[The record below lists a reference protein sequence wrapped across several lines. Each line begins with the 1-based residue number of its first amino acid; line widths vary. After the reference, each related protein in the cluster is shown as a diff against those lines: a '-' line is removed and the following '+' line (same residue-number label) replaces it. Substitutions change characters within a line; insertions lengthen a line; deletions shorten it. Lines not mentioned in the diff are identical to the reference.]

1 MRVAAL
7 GQAGQLNSTRLYLVR
22 HGQVADGHTHR
33 YHGHNDIGLSP
44 QGVQQL
50 ERLAEQLRPVSL
62 AAVYASDL
70 ARSREGA
77 AILCRGR
84 GLSFEAVPEFREINF
99 GLWEGLTLE
108 EIAQRYPEQLE
119 ARLRDLARYRIPE
132 GESLG
137 LPLTHLFRLHQNY
150 GCLNIIDYLP
160 DFTVVRLLNGGVNG
174 EAVD

>member
-119 ARLRDLARYRIPE
+119 ARLRDGLGGPCRSEPGHPVRGLRA
-132 GESLG
+132 SLNPPVPPPSELR
-137 LPLTHLFRLHQNY
+137 LPQYH
-150 GCLNIIDYLP
+150 
-160 DFTVVRLLNGGVNG
+160 
-174 EAVD
+174 